1 MDFRSPE
8 IKIQSSFD
16 DRPETYPMKTFSTW
30 NLAIWIWIGISL
42 FPLRGWAATLAEIE
56 QRGHLIVGVK
66 ENLPPLGYRDT
77 ARNLQGFE
85 IDLAKRL
92 AQALFQSKQAKS
104 EQILILKPL
113 SNPDRLTAVASGAV
127 DMAIADITLTDNR
140 MRLVSFSEP
149 YYRSGTGLL
158 SKDPQWNTLQ
168 SLYRQSVAV
177 LAPSVTLA
185 YLRPRLPKAN
195 LVGVASYAEARKHL
209 DIAQVQA
216 IAGDQIVLSN
226 IAQQNPQYTFSPT
239 KLTVQPLAIALPKGV
254 QYDPLR
260 QWINRNLQ
268 NWRRQGWLET
278 QRQRWAMP

>member
-1 MDFRSPE
+1 MYLM
-8 IKIQSSFD
+8 KI
-16 DRPETYPMKTFSTW
+16 FSTW
-30 NLAIWIWIGISL
+30 NLALWLWIGISI
-42 FPLRGWAATLAEIE
+42 FPLKGWAATLAEIE

-66 ENLPPLGYRDT
+66 ENLPPLGYRDV
-77 ARNLQGFE
+77 AGNLQGFE

-92 AQALFQSKQAKS
+92 AQTLFQSKQAKS
-104 EQILILKPL
+104 DKTLVLKPF

-127 DMAIADITLTDNR
+127 DIAIADITLTDDR
-140 MRLVSFSEP
+140 MRTVSFSEP

-158 SKDPQWNTLQ
+158 SKDPQWGTLQ
-168 SLYRQSVAV
+168 SLYRQSIAV
-177 LAPSVTLA
+177 LAPSITLA
-185 YLRPRLPKAN
+185 YLRPRLPKAD

-209 DIAQVQA
+209 DVARVKA

-226 IAQQNPQYTFSPT
+226 IAQHNPQYVFSPT

-268 NWRRQGWLET
+268 DWQRQGWLET
-278 QRQRWAMP
+278 QRKRWELP

>member
-1 MDFRSPE
+1 
-8 IKIQSSFD
+8 
-16 DRPETYPMKTFSTW
+16 MKTFSTW
-30 NLAIWIWIGISL
+30 SLAFWLWIGISV
-42 FPLRGWAATLAEIE
+42 FPLKVWAATLAEIE

-66 ENLPPLGYRDT
+66 ENLPPLGYRDV
-77 ARNLQGFE
+77 AGNLQGFE

-92 AQALFQSKQAKS
+92 AQTLFQAKQAKS
-104 EQILILKPL
+104 EQNLVLKPL

-140 MRLVSFSEP
+140 MRIVSFSEP

-158 SKDPQWNTLQ
+158 SKDPQWNRLQ

-177 LAPSVTLA
+177 LAPSITLP
-185 YLRPRLPKAN
+185 YLRFRLPKAN

-209 DIAQVQA
+209 DDAQVQA
-216 IAGDQIVLSN
+216 IAGDQVVLSN
-226 IAQQNPQYTFSPT
+226 LAQQNPQYVFSPT

-260 QWINRNLQ
+260 QWVNRNLQ
-268 NWRRQGWLET
+268 DWQQEGWLEV
-278 QRQRWAMP
+278 QRKRWALP